1 MKKILTYLSIAL
13 TIFISSEAYARI
25 GGFRSYG
32 FRSYSYSRPS
42 RSTYTTKS
50 YSSTKTSTK
59 ANTTTTTSKNTAN
72 TASNTT
78 SKKQSSTVNDEP
90 TTSSTK
96 TSNTTSTT
104 LTQSPSIFTNA
115 PLWFLVGYASS
126 SDKVNVINNTTE
138 TFKCSD
144 CETVKNEQE
153 VYDACM
159 KKCVK

>member
-1 MKKILTYLSIAL
+1 MVLEVIAIHDQVEALIPLNLIPQLKHQQKPIQLLQLQKIRQILHQ
-13 TIFISSEAYARI
+13 
-25 GGFRSYG
+25 
-32 FRSYSYSRPS
+32 
-42 RSTYTTKS
+42 
-50 YSSTKTSTK
+50 
-59 ANTTTTTSKNTAN
+59 
-72 TASNTT
+72 
-78 SKKQSSTVNDEP
+78 KKQSSTVNDEP
-90 TTSSTK
+90 TTSSTTN
-96 TSNTTSTT
+96 TSNTTSAT

-115 PLWFLVGYASS
+115 PLWFLVGYAS